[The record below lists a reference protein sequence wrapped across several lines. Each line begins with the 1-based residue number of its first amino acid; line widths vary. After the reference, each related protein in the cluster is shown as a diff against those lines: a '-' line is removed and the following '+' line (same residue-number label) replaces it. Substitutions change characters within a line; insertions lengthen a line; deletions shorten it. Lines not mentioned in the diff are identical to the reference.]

1 MLIQYK
7 SFSPLFGLCIY
18 LCHLIT
24 RLPKGIKKDLLE
36 AASDSYNSRSTALTR
51 DINEELHQ
59 MAVKI
64 VPFVSLN
71 ERIRDAHDWSLRKS
85 RGLLRTCA
93 MKL

>member
-1 MLIQYK
+1 M
-7 SFSPLFGLCIY
+7 
-18 LCHLIT
+18 
-24 RLPKGIKKDLLE
+24 
-36 AASDSYNSRSTALTR
+36 TR

-93 MKL
+93 MKLSCHLETKIFIFII